1 MRRISVR
8 AEWRRR
14 EPDSK
19 PTPIAAGVTSPIR
32 VANYG
37 RRFFTSRFVSWSQH
51 LVRNSLRA
59 YRDTYTDLK
68 IGLLTRSVILV
79 VTKSPTN
86 MRNPFY
92 YVSLVTALIL
102 LVIIFI
108 ILNPDVDRHRGP
120 MVIGLA
126 IFVLAIHVVAL
137 VAYPFYQT
145 RNFAGAVKAMGLLS
159 MVVMLDLALFNQP
172 NFEVRGVFK
181 PLDSKAGQESDP
193 SR

>member
-1 MRRISVR
+1 M
-8 AEWRRR
+8 
-14 EPDSK
+14 
-19 PTPIAAGVTSPIR
+19 
-32 VANYG
+32 
-37 RRFFTSRFVSWSQH
+37 
-51 LVRNSLRA
+51 RA